1 MTNIG
6 NNIKRRRIE
15 LQMTQE
21 DLAKKMG
28 YKSKST
34 INKIELGK
42 NDIPQSKIVSFAK
55 ALDTTPSYIMGWDEE
70 IKEDPVGTAELHVE
84 MIMDKDFVE
93 LFEDYK
99 KLDDTQRK
107 IVADLV
113 RNLAK

>member
-42 NDIPQSKIVSFAK
+42 NDIPQSKIVNFAK
-55 ALDTTPSYIMGWDEE
+55 ALDTTPSYLMGWEQEQKKNDIQTDIVIKMRSNDKFMEAVQCLYSLDDE
-70 IKEDPVGTAELHVE
+70 
-84 MIMDKDFVE
+84 
-93 LFEDYK
+93 
-99 KLDDTQRK
+99 KLDSIIQLLETFQK
-107 IVADLV
+107 
-113 RNLAK
+113 